1 MRVRRWKVK
10 TERMCICG
18 YYTFAHR
25 ATKMTIVKNKKCS
38 GEVLTAV
45 VPQTA
50 SGERLDKVLPQIF
63 PPYSRSQLQ
72 AWLKEGRVTL
82 DHEIPAARLAVFGG
96 ETLCL
101 EVPPLPVSDWLPEA
115 LPISVVYE
123 DDHIAVIDKPA
134 GWVVHPGA
142 GNASGTLA
150 NALLHRYPGVN
161 GLPRAGIVHRLD
173 KDTSGLLVVA
183 LSEPARSELI
193 RSLEAREIKRE
204 YLAIVNGCPISGGT
218 VEAPIGRHPRNRL
231 KMAVTDNGRPAWT
244 DYRVKE
250 RFRAHGLLAV
260 TLQTGRTH
268 QIRVHMAHLG
278 FPLVG
283 DPLYGTRLQLPP
295 KPTPDLVTRLEQFSR
310 QALHAG
316 ALGLSHPVT
325 SETLNWKSPLPSDFA
340 GLAKT
345 LAEDA
350 GSNA

>member
-1 MRVRRWKVK
+1 
-10 TERMCICG
+10 MCISR
-18 YYTFAHR
+18 YYTFAHW
-25 ATKMTIVKNKKCS
+25 ATKMTIVTVEEYS
-38 GEVLTAV
+38 DEVLTAV
-45 VPQTA
+45 VPETA
-50 SGERLDKVLPQIF
+50 AGERLDKVLPQIF

-82 DHEIPAARLAVFGG
+82 DCEIPAARLAVFGG
-96 ETLCL
+96 ETLRL
-101 EVPPLPVSDWLPEA
+101 EVPSPPVSDWLPEA

-150 NALLHRYPGVN
+150 NALLHRYPGAN

-183 LSEPARSELI
+183 LSETARSELI
-193 RSLEAREIKRE
+193 RSLEAREVKRE

-244 DYRVKE
+244 DYRVKQ

-268 QIRVHMAHLG
+268 QIRVHMAHQG

-283 DPLYGTRLQLPP
+283 DPLYGGRLQLPP
-295 KPTPDLVTRLEQFSR
+295 KPNADLVTGLEQFSR

-325 SETLNWKSPLPSDFA
+325 REKLSWKSPLPADFA
-340 GLAKT
+340 SLVKLLTAD
-345 LAEDA
+345 LS
-350 GSNA
+350 SNA